1 MLTVGVLG
9 PVEARRDGVPL
20 PVPAGKTAELL
31 ARLALDVGRPVRVD
45 TLVEDLWGEPATRNT
60 LQSKVSQLRRTIGRE
75 LVVGEGDG
83 YRLALPPA
91 AVDAAELS
99 RLAAVSASAA
109 NAGDPTTSLAAARA
123 GLALFRGDVLPEL
136 GDWFAPHRARFEEVR
151 LTLTERV
158 LAGRVDLG
166 AGGEIVAELEPLL
179 VEHPLREGL
188 WATMITALYRAG
200 RQADALAAYQRVRR
214 LLDDELG
221 VSPGPDLRRLEQQI
235 LQQSP
240 QLGNGGARGTTAPGN
255 LPPLIGSTIGRGSD
269 VAEVVSALA
278 AGRLVTILGPAG
290 VGKTRLALEVA
301 HQLDPAPGGVWLI
314 RLDGVDPSADLT
326 DAVAETLR
334 IVGGVSAL
342 LDRLVGA
349 DSVLLLDNCEHLVGP
364 VAELVESLLTVAPRL
379 TVLATSQVSLGL
391 AEEHQHVLSPL
402 GHQESVVLFE
412 ERARQR
418 RPGLVLDTG
427 VRAAVEE
434 ICRSLD
440 GLPLAI
446 ELAAARTRS
455 LSVRDIAH
463 RLDDRFGLLRDP
475 SSSRPERRRALV
487 GAIAWSYDLL
497 FPDDQRALWALSCF
511 VGGASLDGVG
521 WVLAALDVPEEAVAD
536 TIGRLVERSLVIVD
550 EAGSGDVR
558 YRLLDSIRLYAG
570 ERLRESGRAS
580 AALAA
585 HARWFGRLA
594 AWCDQHVR
602 SERQPECLVI
612 ARAERANVDAALR
625 WCAEQEPVLGATIA
639 VDFGWTWVVLGD
651 GTSGAARV
659 RNALDGSLA
668 RDGVTGLLL
677 VAWLESSAGNVL
689 LAQQDLDRARR
700 LAADLADDVLVA
712 DVERYQ
718 AFVAI
723 QEGRPALARTA
734 ATASLVTYRAQRL
747 DWSMAAALL
756 LGGYAALMVGDLGT
770 SSRAATEA
778 LALLEQIGDAWGLVH
793 AQAMLG
799 AVAQAEHRF
808 ADAARTLERAAETSV
823 ALGFLGQA
831 ALHRA
836 TLARVQQRA
845 GDPRAAASY
854 EQALQAA
861 SVSGDG
867 RLAATARLN
876 LARLRRST
884 GDTAAAVALWQEN
897 ERWYA
902 AAGGGDQALLNRC
915 LLAAARGD
923 QDELSEVLTEAE
935 QSSDVESLVHALDGL
950 ARSAAAGADLSL
962 ARSLLE
968 RGDALAATI
977 AHLVDAADR
986 IDAEVR
992 RLVSTTAGDSESRS
1006 RRDVGGLR
1014 RDQPGI
1020 NQNPPPDPDPTRPD
1034 RAEGSGRLRR
1044 APRPAR

>member
-9 PVEARRDGVPL
+9 PVEARRDGL
-20 PVPAGKTAELL
+20 PAAVPAGKTTELL

-45 TLVEDLWGEPATRNT
+45 TLVEDLWGEPTTRNT

-91 AVDAAELS
+91 AVDATEVI
-99 RLAAVSASAA
+99 RLAGASAA
-109 NAGDPTTSLAAARA
+109 AATAGDPTTSLAAARA

-151 LTLTERV
+151 VTLTERV

-166 AGGEIVAELEPLL
+166 AGGEVVAELETLL
-179 VEHPLREGL
+179 AQYPLREGL
-188 WATMITALYRAG
+188 WAIMITALYRAG
-200 RQADALAAYQRVRR
+200 RQAHALAAYHRVLR
-214 LLDDELG
+214 LLDEELG
-221 VSPGPDLRRLEQQI
+221 VAPGPNLRRLEQQI
-235 LQQSP
+235 LRQSS
-240 QLGNGGARGTTAPGN
+240 QLGTGGARGATAPGN
-255 LPPLIGSTIGRGSD
+255 LPPLIGSTIGRDGD

-290 VGKTRLALEVA
+290 VGKTRLGLEVA
-301 HQLDPAPGGVWLI
+301 HRLDPAPGGVWLI
-314 RLDGVDPSADLT
+314 RLDGVDPSADPT
-326 DAVAETLR
+326 DVVSETLR
-334 IVGGVSAL
+334 VIGGVSAL
-342 LDRLVGA
+342 HDRLVGA
-349 DSVLLLDNCEHLVGP
+349 DTVLVLDNCEHLVGP
-364 VAELVESLLTVAPRL
+364 AAELVESLLRAAPRL

-391 AEEHQHVLSPL
+391 TEEHPYVLTPL
-402 GHQESVVLFE
+402 SHHESVALFE
-412 ERARQR
+412 DRALR
-418 RPGLVLDTG
+418 RRAGLVLDTSA
-427 VRAAVEE
+427 RAAVEE

-455 LSVRDIAH
+455 LSIRDIAH

-475 SSSRPERRRALV
+475 SSSRPERRRALA

-511 VGGASLDGVG
+511 VGGASLDGVA
-521 WVLAALDVPEEAVAD
+521 WVLTALDVPEGAVAD

-550 EAGSGDVR
+550 EAGSGDLR

-594 AWCDQHVR
+594 AWCDHHVR
-602 SERQPECLVI
+602 SERQPECLTI

-625 WCAEQEPVLGATIA
+625 WCADHEPVLGARIA
-639 VDFGWTWVVLGD
+639 VELGWTWVVLGD
-651 GTSGAARV
+651 GTTGAARV
-659 RNALDGSLA
+659 RNALDENPT
-668 RDGVTGLLL
+668 RDGVAGRLL
-677 VAWLESSAGNVL
+677 VAWLESSAGNVVV
-689 LAQQDLDRARR
+689 AQEDLDRARR
-700 LAADLADDVLVA
+700 LAADLGDDVLLA
-712 DVERYQ
+712 DVERHQ

-723 QEGRPALARTA
+723 QEGRPRLARTA
-734 ATASLVTYRAQRL
+734 AAASLVTYRAQQL
-747 DWSMAAALL
+747 EWSTAAALL
-756 LGGYAALMVGDLGT
+756 LGGYASLMVGDLGT
-770 SSRAATEA
+770 ASLEVTEA
-778 LALLEQIGDAWGLVH
+778 LALLGPIGDAWGLVH

-799 AVAQAEHRF
+799 AIAQAEHRF

-836 TLARVQQRA
+836 TLARVLQRA

-854 EQALQAA
+854 DQALEAA
-861 SVSGDG
+861 SVTGDG

-884 GDTAAAVALWQEN
+884 GDTAAAIALWQEN

-923 QDELSEVLTEAE
+923 RDELAEVLAEAE
-935 QSSDVESLVHALDGL
+935 QVSDNESLVHALDGL
-950 ARSAAAGADLSL
+950 ARSAATDADLSL
-962 ARSLLE
+962 ARSLL
-968 RGDALAATI
+968 RRADAQAATI
-977 AHLVDAADR
+977 AHLLDDSDRLDAAQAR
-986 IDAEVR
+986 QVLERATGGR
-992 RLVSTTAGDSESRS
+992 R
-1006 RRDVGGLR
+1006 
-1014 RDQPGI
+1014 
-1020 NQNPPPDPDPTRPD
+1020 
-1034 RAEGSGRLRR
+1034 
-1044 APRPAR
+1044 